1 MRSETRKRI
10 KRRKED
16 RKETLFLRIVRYADR
31 EKKNLKINTER
42 RSRLAGWL
50 ADFDPNT
57 EEESIGIISEEK
69 KRWSKP
75 RRHL

>member
-50 ADFDPNT
+50 TLTRIRKKKAL
-57 EEESIGIISEEK
+57 ESSRRRK
-69 KRWSKP
+69 KVE
-75 RRHL
+75 